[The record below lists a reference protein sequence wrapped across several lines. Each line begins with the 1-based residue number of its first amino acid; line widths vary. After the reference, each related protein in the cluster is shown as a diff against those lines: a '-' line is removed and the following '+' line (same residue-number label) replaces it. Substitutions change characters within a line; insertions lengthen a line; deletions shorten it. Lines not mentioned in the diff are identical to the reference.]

1 MPTELPRVITLLA
14 THVDHDTNDVLL
26 TVRIEGETSVNIR
39 IHPGVVGGLGA
50 SLMGLA
56 ASTAPTGPGQFV
68 GQVMYLT
75 AAIPAIGPQGQKIL
89 DLVLEGGMHFPVSF
103 PDHAIPILRK
113 ALAELEKPTTT
124 RIVRPAR
131 H

>member
-1 MPTELPRVITLLA
+1 MPAELPRVISLLA

-50 SLMGLA
+50 SLMGMA

-75 AAIPAIGPQGQKIL
+75 AAIPAIGPQGQKFSIL
-89 DLVLEGGMHFPVSF
+89 CSKGGCIFPCRF
-103 PDHAIPILRK
+103 PITPSRSCDKRSQNSRSRPPR
-113 ALAELEKPTTT
+113 AL
-124 RIVRPAR
+124 
-131 H
+131 